1 MTDIIYPSTVNWLSP
16 FEIFLP
22 VVLTYLI
29 AVSPTIG
36 MELWRNPNARKL
48 ERLRHSSGAILL
60 LLCALYIIFIFFSII
75 MERRYPGLM
84 GNDLMF
90 GDELWG
96 SLLILSVFILTGY
109 FLWMKGE
116 VGKGLKWF
124 CGLGLLWF
132 FFTGLGAFYLD
143 SMFKTHIIEP
153 EEIIYNWISSISG
166 VIIPFV
172 CLLLA
177 YRDSVQF
184 SNEEE

>member
-1 MTDIIYPSTVNWLSP
+1 
-16 FEIFLP
+16 
-22 VVLTYLI
+22 
-29 AVSPTIG
+29 
-36 MELWRNPNARKL
+36 
-48 ERLRHSSGAILL
+48 
-60 LLCALYIIFIFFSII
+60 
-75 MERRYPGLM
+75 M

-153 EEIIYNWISSISG
+153 EEIIYNWITSISG

-177 YRDSVQF
+177 YRDSAQF
-184 SNEEE
+184 SNEDE

>member
-1 MTDIIYPSTVNWLSP
+1 VEKSQCKKTGKATTFLGCYSSSIVCIIHHIH
-16 FEIFLP
+16 IFL
-22 VVLTYLI
+22 YHN
-29 AVSPTIG
+29 G
-36 MELWRNPNARKL
+36 
-48 ERLRHSSGAILL
+48 
-60 LLCALYIIFIFFSII
+60 
-75 MERRYPGLM
+75 
-84 GNDLMF
+84 
-90 GDELWG
+90 
-96 SLLILSVFILTGY
+96 VFILTGY